1 MSFLFHC
8 FLSKFDRISF
18 VSKDVLLL
26 NILNFQYLGFWF
38 LNVVVY
44 DGSEITFIDWI
55 AVMNNKQNSYYLL
68 KNELHDVSVF

>member
-1 MSFLFHC
+1 MSLLFHC
-8 FLSKFDRISF
+8 FVSNFDRISF

-26 NILNFQYLGFWF
+26 NTINFQYLGFRF

-68 KNELHDVSVF
+68 KNKLHDVSVF